1 MARILNRPMFR
12 KGGSANEGIMHGLVD
27 RRGYKVGSDNPYVK
41 EAMEAYSQIERP
53 RDTALSEMLVGGGLN
68 LVSGRGAGSGLMS
81 NVAQSFKGPSEE
93 YFKSARTSR
102 DYDRKLKMAA
112 TQAGLEQKWKLE
124 QIRAQSSPDT
134 ALYNVYL
141 EMGIKDGL
149 SGVEAQRF
157 AQFHTT
163 TKEELRQKV
172 GNERVGGLIDF
183 DMSDETQLR
192 KRLPK
197 LKNKIGQYFFD
208 PRDGKIKKLVSR
220 NGQLGFEEFNS
231 VADITAEDLD
241 TASTTTD
248 SPYKPLDTTAAEVPT
263 EEELFAQRFP

>member
-1 MARILNRPMFR
+1 MAKVLNRPMFR

-41 EAMEAYSQIERP
+41 EAMEAFSQIERP
-53 RDTALSEMLVGGGLN
+53 RDTSMSEMLVGGGLN
-68 LVSGRGAGSGLMS
+68 LMSGRGAGSGLMS
-81 NVAQSFKGPSEE
+81 NVAKSFKEPSEQ
-93 YFKSARTSR
+93 YFKSSR
-102 DYDRKLKMAA
+102 AAGDYDRKLRLAA
-112 TQAGLEQKWKLE
+112 TQSGLEQKWKLE

-134 ALYNVYL
+134 ALYNTYL

-149 SGVEAQRF
+149 SGVEAQRY

-183 DMSDETQLR
+183 DMSDEKQLR

-197 LKNKIGQYFFD
+197 LKNKVGQFFFD

-231 VADITAEDLD
+231 VADITAENLEGD
-241 TASTTTD
+241 STSMD
-248 SPYKPLDTTAAEVPT
+248 SPYQPLDTTAAEVPT
-263 EEELFAQRFP
+263 EEDIFARRFP

>member
-1 MARILNRPMFR
+1 MAKILNRPMFR

-27 RRGYKVGSDNPYVK
+27 RRGYQTGTNPWTE
-41 EAMEAYSQIERP
+41 EALKAYRQIERP
-53 RDTALSEMLVGGGLN
+53 RDTSMSEMLISGGLN
-68 LVSGRGAGSGLMS
+68 LVSGRGAGSGLMA
-81 NVAQSFKGPSEE
+81 NVARSFDEPSKQ
-93 YFKSARTSR
+93 YFASSR
-102 DYDRKLKMAA
+102 AAGDYDRKLRMAA

-124 QIRAQSSPDT
+124 QIKAQSSPDT
-134 ALYNVYL
+134 ALYNTYL

-149 SGVEAQRF
+149 SGVEAQRY

-172 GNERVGGLIDF
+172 GNERVGGIIDF
-183 DMSDETQLR
+183 DMTDEKQLR

-197 LKNKIGQYFFD
+197 LKNKIGHYFFD
-208 PRDGKIKKLVSR
+208 PYDGKIKKLVSR

-231 VADITAEDLD
+231 VADITAEDLEI
-241 TASTTTD
+241 ASTSTD

-263 EEELFAQRFP
+263 EEDIFAKRFP